1 MLVPAAESINFV
13 IDKLSSAP
21 SFPASLSSKS
31 AMLSVFPF
39 STAPTMLI
47 PQIPASSAIEILKH
61 YNEKDNCWKEI
72 KKIFK
77 PNKNFLITEI
87 NEKNLLYESQE
98 IKDWCKNKFIELEC
112 QKLEDKEQEK
122 IKSFYQIL
130 IDVDKEL
137 SKIAEGR
144 EIDGS

>member
-1 MLVPAAESINFV
+1 MFYDNLET
-13 IDKLSSAP
+13 L
-21 SFPASLSSKS
+21 LLKS
-31 AMLSVFPF
+31 QKYFDILFYKNI
-39 STAPTMLI
+39 LYI
-47 PQIPASSAIEILKH
+47 GLKH

-112 QKLEDKEQEK
+112 QELEDKEQEK
-122 IKSFYQIL
+122 IKNFYQIL

>member
-1 MLVPAAESINFV
+1 MFYDNLET
-13 IDKLSSAP
+13 L
-21 SFPASLSSKS
+21 LLKS
-31 AMLSVFPF
+31 QKYFDILFYKNV
-39 STAPTMLI
+39 LYI
-47 PQIPASSAIEILKH
+47 GLKH
-61 YNEKDNCWKEI
+61 YSEKDNCWKEI

-87 NEKNLLYESQE
+87 NEKNLLYENQE

-112 QKLEDKEQEK
+112 QELEDKEQEK
-122 IKSFYQIL
+122 IKSFYQVL

-144 EIDGS
+144 EVDGG